1 MEKLKKI
8 LLLVLAFALVFSAST
23 MNIAQASSSKLDL
36 IANKTIELDEEKFK
50 LDERFIKPEN
60 PTENVRIIVELEG
73 TPAIDFATQKGVRYK
88 DLAVKE
94 RQKFEGQIEKDQV
107 SIQSQIKKEVPTI
120 KYLESFT
127 TVFNG
132 FSAEVLAGEIEGIAE
147 LDGVKAVYESTEYKR
162 PETKPEM
169 VYSKELVQAQS
180 VWNNYKYKGEG
191 MIVGVIDS
199 GIDPSHRDMVLT
211 DSNSGSL
218 TKDYISEKLADGT
231 ITNGQYFTPKV
242 PFGYNYMDGNNE
254 IVDLGP
260 TASMHGMHVSGTVGA
275 NGNEENGGIK
285 GVAPE
290 AQLLALKVF
299 GNDPGYGSTYGDI
312 YVKAIDDSIK
322 LGADVLNLSLGA
334 PAGFVESE
342 SPEQK
347 AVQNATDNGILV
359 TISAGNSDMFNS
371 GQPLSALNQ
380 DYGVTGSPSVSSS
393 SLGVASIENSQLTSY
408 AFDYYID
415 GEFVDSGLYSLAN
428 NADPRKLFTGRQQ
441 VSFGGYGTEAEFNKD
456 EVKGKIALVSRGNG
470 VNFVDKGLNAQK
482 LGATGVIVYNNA
494 AGIISMASDDNIV
507 IPYMSSLKD
516 DGDIMAAA
524 LKEGKKVEVEF
535 KGSFATVPN
544 PETGAM
550 STFTSWGPTP
560 NLDFKPEITAPGG
573 NIFSTLNNNE
583 YGIMNGTSMAAPHVA
598 GGAAL
603 LLQRVDND
611 FGLKGKDRVQLA
623 RTLLMNT
630 AIPVETVPGVYESPR
645 RQGAGLMQIANAIE
659 TEVYVQ
665 DKATGEP
672 KVALKE
678 IKDNK
683 FTLTLDVTN
692 VSNEEKTYDVNL
704 QLQSDVPLNTGSAYV
719 TYSDY
724 YESYVY
730 VEGTDEESDY
740 TADYDS
746 SITIPANSTKT
757 LTIEVDITASEGL
770 YKYFKNGYFVDGFV
784 TLTDSTD
791 TNVPLVVPFFGYN
804 GKWDQ
809 APIFDKFRWETGKV
823 YSYTSLIDE
832 EGYFITGGDTNNPAR
847 FGFSPNGDGVQ
858 DAVMPLFSL
867 TRNAK
872 ELKAEVTDKDGKVLR
887 KLGSLSYL
895 RKNYSASS
903 PVVYSESLMWD
914 GKINGKLAADGQYNI
929 KLSAVIDFEGA
940 NWQSIVFPVKIDTV
954 APTAEIKFNEK
965 TKTLSFKDIKDNEGG
980 TGYYYTV
987 ILVNGKEHGEL
998 KGETYALP
1006 EVKNKDVITVEI
1018 YDAAGNFS
1026 TQNFRTAIPETEK
1039 PVIYIDSPEYDERFN
1054 SSTVTV
1060 TGRVEDSSL
1069 IRSVTVNGEIATL
1082 KGSEFSHILT
1092 LEDGFKDIR
1101 VEATDEFS
1109 NKIEIT
1115 RKIFVDTTAPT
1126 LTVKEYAAKT
1136 STETEKTPITINV
1149 QDNFDKISVF
1159 VNDSEVFKKEQ
1170 SEPYGLKEFNQD
1182 ITFDVELEL
1191 GENKFEIVAKDLGG
1205 NPTKQTVTIVRG
1217 EDTTPP
1223 DNSPK
1228 GNIDTTVEN
1237 LLNGETII
1245 VDLKDLKGD
1254 NNTVIASLST
1264 KVLKTLVETEKP
1276 LTLVVDGTTITIP
1289 AAVLA
1294 QISSTVKG
1302 EGVVSVSIGLNGT
1315 FETTTGDQLTNVI
1328 DLKITSKV
1336 DETEE
1341 TISQFNEK
1349 VIVSLPLPEGV
1360 KDLTKVASYYIDEK
1374 AGALTYVQSKVV
1386 DGNIVFKT
1394 SHFSK
1399 FAVLEQNVTFKD
1411 LSGYKWATEYIESL
1425 ASKTIIKGK
1434 SKDKF
1439 APGTQITRE
1448 EFAVLLVRA
1457 LDIPTTS
1464 YEGVFS
1470 DVTEKNTWSVLEIEA
1485 ANRAG
1490 IVLGDNGKFNP
1501 KANITREQM
1510 VTMIIRA
1517 LDYDSPSALKD
1528 VKTEVAY
1535 KDASKISNY
1544 AKESVGY
1551 ATNLGIINGISS
1563 KDGIVFEPKKNA
1575 NRAEAA
1581 KMIYLLLENLK

>member
-8 LLLVLAFALVFSAST
+8 FLLVFAFALAFSAPA
-23 MNIAQASSSKLDL
+23 MNIAQAASSSKLDS
-36 IANKTIELDEEKFK
+36 IVETIEVDEEKEFK
-50 LDERFIKPEN
+50 LDKRFIKPEN
-60 PTENVRIIVELEG
+60 PTENVRVIVELEG

-94 RQKFEGQIEKDQV
+94 RQKFEGQIEKEQV

-132 FSAEVLAGEIEGIAE
+132 FSAEVLAGDVAAIAE
-147 LDGVKAVYESTEYKR
+147 IDGVKAVYESVEYKR
-162 PETKPEM
+162 PETKPDM

-211 DSNSGSL
+211 DENSAAL
-218 TKDYISEKLADGT
+218 TEEDVNAILASGA

-242 PFGYNYMDGNNE
+242 PFGYNYMDESNE

-275 NGNEENGGIK
+275 NGDEENGGIK

-299 GNDPGYGSTYGDI
+299 GNDPGHESTYGDI
-312 YVKAIDDSIK
+312 YVKAIDDAIK
-322 LGADVLNLSLGA
+322 LGADVLNLSLGS
-334 PAGFVESE
+334 PSGFVDAEDPS
-342 SPEQK
+342 QI
-347 AVQNATDNGILV
+347 AVQNATENGVLV
-359 TISAGNSDMFNS
+359 TISSGNSDMFNS
-371 GQPLSALNQ
+371 GQPLSTLNQ
-380 DYGVTGSPSVSSS
+380 DYGVTGHPSISSS
-393 SLGVASIENSQLTSY
+393 SLGVASLENDNLTSY
-408 AFDYYID
+408 GFDYYID
-415 GEFVDSGLYSLAN
+415 GEKAGTGLYLLAN
-428 NADPRKLFTGRQQ
+428 NADPIDVLKGRQQ
-441 VSFGGYGTEAEFNKD
+441 LSFGGFGTEPEFNKD
-456 EVKGKIALVSRGNG
+456 DVKGKVALVSRGNG

-482 LGATGVIVYNNA
+482 LGATAVIVYNNA
-494 AGIISMASDDNIV
+494 AGTISMASDDNIK
-507 IPYMSSLKD
+507 IPYMSALKD

-535 KGSFATVPN
+535 KGSFTTVPN
-544 PETGAM
+544 PEAGSM

-573 NIFSTLNNNE
+573 NIFSTLNNNQ
-583 YGIMNGTSMAAPHVA
+583 YGSMNGTSMAAPHVA

-665 DKATGEP
+665 DQATKEP

-692 VSNEEKTYDVNL
+692 VSDEEKTYDVNL
-704 QLQSDVPLNTGSAYV
+704 QLQSDVPIKSGSAYV

-730 VEGTDEESDY
+730 VEGTDEDADY
-740 TADYDS
+740 TADFDS

-757 LTIEVDITASEGL
+757 LTIEVDITASTWL
-770 YKYFKNGYFVDGFV
+770 YAAFKNGYFVDGFV

-804 GKWDQ
+804 GEWDK
-809 APIFDKFRWETGKV
+809 APIFDSFRWTSNRV
-823 YSYTSLIDE
+823 YQYTSLIDD
-832 EGYFITGGDTNNPAR
+832 EGYFINGGGTNNPAR

-867 TRNAK
+867 LRNAK

-887 KLGSLSYL
+887 TLGSLSYL
-895 RKNYSASS
+895 TKNYSASS
-903 PVVYSESLMWD
+903 PYKYSESLMWD
-914 GKINGKLAADGQYNI
+914 GKINGKVAADGQYNI
-929 KLSAVIDFEGA
+929 QLRAVIDFEGA
-940 NWQSIVFPVKIDTV
+940 KWQTLTFPVKIDTV
-954 APTAEIKFNEK
+954 APTAEIAYDQV

-980 TGYYYTV
+980 TGYYYTS

-998 KGETYALP
+998 KGSTYVLSD
-1006 EVKNKDVITVEI
+1006 VKYQDIITVEI
-1018 YDAAGNFS
+1018 YDAAGNFY
-1026 TQNFRTAIPETEK
+1026 TEDFRVAVPEKDK
-1039 PVIYIDSPEYDERFN
+1039 PVIYIDTPEYFDYINTSE
-1054 SSTVTV
+1054 VTV
-1060 TGRVEDSSL
+1060 EGRVEDASL
-1069 IRSVTVNGEIATL
+1069 ITSLTVNGEKATL
-1082 KGSEFSHILT
+1082 NGSAFSHTLT
-1092 LEDGFKDIR
+1092 LEDGFKEIR
-1101 VEATDEFS
+1101 VEATDEFE
-1109 NKIEIT
+1109 NTMQIT
-1115 RKIFVDTTAPT
+1115 RKVFVDTTAPT
-1126 LTVKEYAAKT
+1126 VTVKEYAAT
-1136 STETEKTPITINV
+1136 VSTETEKTPITINV
-1149 QDNFDKISVF
+1149 QDNFDEIAVF
-1159 VNDSEVFKKEQ
+1159 VNDSEVFKKDL
-1170 SEPYGLKEFNQD
+1170 SEPYGMKGFNQD

-1191 GENKFEIVAKDLGG
+1191 GENQFEILAKDLLG
-1205 NPTKQTVTIVRG
+1205 NPTKQTVTIFRG

-1228 GNIDTTVEN
+1228 GNIDEAVEE
-1237 LLNGETII
+1237 LLTEEEIV
-1245 VDLKDLKGD
+1245 VDLSDIKEEDQAVA
-1254 NNTVIASLST
+1254 TLST
-1264 KVLKTLVETEKP
+1264 NVLKSLVETKKA
-1276 LTLVVDGTTITIP
+1276 LTLEVDGVFVTIP
-1289 AAVLA
+1289 ASVLA
-1294 QISSTVKG
+1294 QISTTV
-1302 EGVVSVSIGLNGT
+1302 EGDGIISIAIGLIESLESDGK
-1315 FETTTGDQLTNVI
+1315 QLENVI
-1328 DLKITSKV
+1328 DLTITTEV
-1336 DETEE
+1336 EDVET
-1341 TISQFNEK
+1341 TISQFDEK
-1349 VIVSLPLPEGV
+1349 VVVTLPLPQDV
-1360 KDLTKVASYYIDEK
+1360 KDTTKVAAYHIDEITGK
-1374 AGALTYVQSKVV
+1374 LKYVQSKVV
-1386 DGNIVFKT
+1386 DNSVVFKT
-1394 SHFSK
+1394 NHFSK
-1399 FAVLEQNVTFKD
+1399 FVVLEQNVTFKD
-1411 LSGYKWATEYIESL
+1411 LAGYKWATEYVESL
-1425 ASKTIIKGK
+1425 ASKTIIQGK
-1434 SKDKF
+1434 TKDTF

-1457 LDIPTTS
+1457 LDIPTAS
-1464 YEGVFS
+1464 YEGIFK
-1470 DVTEKNTWSVLEIEA
+1470 DVTDKNWSVFEVEA

-1501 KANITREQM
+1501 KQNITREQM

-1517 LDYDSPSALKD
+1517 LNYDSPSALKD
-1528 VKTEVAY
+1528 VSTEVAY
-1535 KDASKISNY
+1535 KDVDKISDY
-1544 AKESVGY
+1544 AKDSVGY
-1551 ATNLGIINGISS
+1551 ATNLGIINGIASG
-1563 KDGIVFEPKKNA
+1563 DDIVFEPKKNA
-1575 NRAEAA
+1575 KRAEAA
-1581 KMIYLLLENLK
+1581 KMIYQLLENLK